1 MATMRPQIITT
12 RNVIASFT
20 APTGAR
26 TGAMIGTAQ
35 WGAVDT
41 VTAITTMSGFVSTFG
56 NDISGSS
63 LTLIKGADLFFRN
76 GGW

>member
-41 VTAITTMSGFVSTFG
+41 VTAITTMSGLCF
-56 NDISGSS
+56 
-63 LTLIKGADLFFRN
+63 LTSFSRVFIPLTIVFPKQAEL
-76 GGW
+76 